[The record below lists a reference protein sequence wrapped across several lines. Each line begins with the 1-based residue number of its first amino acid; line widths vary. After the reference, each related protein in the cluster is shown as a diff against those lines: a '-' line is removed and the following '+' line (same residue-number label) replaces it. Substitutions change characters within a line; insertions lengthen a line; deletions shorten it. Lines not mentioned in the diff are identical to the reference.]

1 MGGGI
6 YLIQGEDRLVEMT
19 EQAYDSEYQLQ
30 DLLEK
35 YPNLLAGD
43 QIGRATPRRWLSI
56 SREMAVPAE
65 EDGTSKWPLE
75 HLFFDQDGIPTL
87 VEVKST
93 SSADIR
99 RKVVGRMLDY
109 AANALLYWPV
119 ESMIAQFE
127 SNCSEVGRDPEE
139 VFEEF
144 LGADANEER
153 FWQRVKT
160 NLQAGKLRLV
170 FVAEEVNSELR
181 RVVEFLNEQMD
192 PIEVLAVEIKQYVS
206 QDGLRTLVPRLIGQT
221 AEAQQKKSSATRERK
236 SWDEVSFFKEFQ
248 VRQGSEEADMAREIY
263 EWALEREV
271 VEVQW
276 GRGGTYGGFSAKLK
290 QKGRRYPTLF
300 LIDIAGEFQIYSRSY
315 ASIAP
320 FDVQEKWL
328 ELRSRMSSIG
338 LSLPID
344 PNETRLPNFRMSSL
358 QDEDGLKQVMETF
371 DWVIMEIKASSV
383 N

>member
-6 YLIQGEDRLVEMT
+6 YLIQDEDRLVEMT
-19 EQAYDSEYQLQ
+19 EQAYDSEDQLQ
-30 DLLEK
+30 ELLEK

-43 QIGRATPRRWLSI
+43 QIDRATPRRWLSI
-56 SREMAVPAE
+56 SREMQVPAE
-65 EDGTSKWPLE
+65 EDGTGKWPLE

-87 VEVKST
+87 VEVKS
-93 SSADIR
+93 SSSPEIR
-99 RKVVGRMLDY
+99 RKIVGRMLDY

-127 SNCSEVGRDPEE
+127 SNCREAGRDPEQ

-144 LGADANEER
+144 LGAEANEER
-153 FWQRVKT
+153 FWQKVKT

-192 PIEVLAVEIKQYVS
+192 PTEVLAVEIKQYVS
-206 QDGLRTLVPRLIGQT
+206 QEGLRTLVPRLIGQT
-221 AEAQQKKSSATRERK
+221 AEAQQKKSSSTRERK

-248 VRQGSEEADMAREIY
+248 VRQGSEEADMARELY
-263 EWALEREV
+263 EWAVEKEL

-276 GRGGTYGGFSAKLK
+276 GRGGTYGGFSAKFK
-290 QKGRRYPTLF
+290 QKGIRYPTLF
-300 LIDIAGEFQIYSRSY
+300 FVDIAGEFLISSRSY
-315 ASIAP
+315 ASLTP
-320 FDVQEKWL
+320 FDVQDKWL

-344 PNETRLPNFRMSSL
+344 PTETRLPKFRLSSL
-358 QDEDGLKQVMETF
+358 QDEDGLKQVLDTF
-371 DWVIMEIKASSV
+371 DWVVREIEASSS

>member
-6 YLIQGEDRLVEMT
+6 YLIQDEDRLVEMT
-19 EQAYDSEYQLQ
+19 EQAYDSEDQLQ
-30 DLLEK
+30 ELLEK

-43 QIGRATPRRWLSI
+43 QIDRATPRRWLSI
-56 SREMAVPAE
+56 SREMQAE
-65 EDGTSKWPLE
+65 EDGTGKWPLE

-87 VEVKST
+87 VEVKSST
-93 SSADIR
+93 TAEIR
-99 RKVVGRMLDY
+99 RKIVGRMLDY

-127 SNCSEVGRDPEE
+127 SNCREVGRDPEQ

-170 FVAEEVNSELR
+170 FVAEEINSELR

-192 PIEVLAVEIKQYVS
+192 PTEILAVEIKQYVS
-206 QDGLRTLVPRLIGQT
+206 QEGLRTLVPRLIGQT

-248 VRQGSEEADMAREIY
+248 VRQGSEEADMARELY
-263 EWALEREV
+263 EWAVEQEL

-290 QKGRRYPTLF
+290 QKARRYSTLF
-300 LIDIAGEFQIYSRSY
+300 VVDIAGEFLISSRSY
-315 ASIAP
+315 ATLAP
-320 FDVQEKWL
+320 FDVQEKWQ

-344 PNETRLPNFRMSSL
+344 PTETRLPNFRLSSL
-358 QDEDGLKQVMETF
+358 QDRDGLKQVLETF
-371 DWVIMEIKASSV
+371 DWVVREIEASS
-383 N
+383 NN